1 MACVRKSTLSDWA
14 SVALVAPRASA
25 RTIQP
30 LRYPIRPDT
39 EKIVFGV
46 DTHKHVYLGAFITFG
61 ELIETQSFPTA
72 REGRTA
78 ARVRWVRRRQ
88 LAVASS
94 RRCGAI
100 GVPYVKRRQVDG
112 TCAGSGRKAGGPA
125 NSAR

>member
-1 MACVRKSTLSDWA
+1 
-14 SVALVAPRASA
+14 VALVAPRASA

-72 REGRTA
+72 REGYE
-78 ARVRWVRRRQ
+78 Q
-88 LAVASS
+88 LLASDGFVAVSWRSPAH
-94 RRCGAI
+94 G
-100 GVPYVKRRQVDG
+100 GVEQ
-112 TCAGSGRKAGGPA
+112 
-125 NSAR
+125 